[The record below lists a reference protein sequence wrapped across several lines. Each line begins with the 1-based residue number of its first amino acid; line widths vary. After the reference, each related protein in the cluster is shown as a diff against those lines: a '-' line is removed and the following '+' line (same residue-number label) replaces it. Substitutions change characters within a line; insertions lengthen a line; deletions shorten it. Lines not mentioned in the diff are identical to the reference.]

1 MPNPYKVVAQATPNT
16 LSQNL
21 HDILQGEQILLS
33 EVSEVDTPPNE
44 FSSGTNPNFGD
55 METPPSLQ
63 VIFDRCQSILHPN
76 FGGTSR
82 DCSSACCAFDNDP
95 PTTREKHRR
104 IFGSFERPTNSQLQ
118 RTIELQE
125 HAALVR

>member
-21 HDILQGEQILLS
+21 HDMLQGKQILLS
-33 EVSEVDTPPNE
+33 EVS
-44 FSSGTNPNFGD
+44 
-55 METPPSLQ
+55 
-63 VIFDRCQSILHPN
+63 RQSILHPN

-104 IFGSFERPTNSQLQ
+104 IFGSFERPTNSQLRRNLQQ
-118 RTIELQE
+118 RKRRTK
-125 HAALVR
+125 